1 MIYRRMISRIVFAAL
16 VLLSSLHAS
25 ANDNN
30 AEAWQALQDGRAV
43 LILRHALAPGT
54 GDPGNFDLNDCSTQ
68 RNLNEAGREQARA
81 WKPFLAEHG
90 IEEARVFTSQW
101 CRCRDTATEM
111 DVGEVTEWP
120 SLNSFFQGRGDGATQ
135 TRQTIALVNELE
147 PGLPVVMVSHQVN
160 ITRLAGVYPSS
171 NEGVILAWPLSED
184 PTVLARVAP
193 GR

>member
-1 MIYRRMISRIVFAAL
+1 MISRIVFAAL

>member
-1 MIYRRMISRIVFAAL
+1 MIPRKMFLSMVLSTLAL
-16 VLLSSLHAS
+16 LLPLQVLAS
-25 ANDNN
+25 DEN
-30 AEAWQALQDGRAV
+30 AEAWEALREGRAI

-54 GDPGNFDLNDCSTQ
+54 GDPANFDLNDCSTQ

-90 IEEARVFTSQW
+90 IVEARVFTSQW

-111 DVGEVTEWP
+111 NVGEVTEWP

-135 TRQTIALVNELE
+135 TRQTIALANELE

-160 ITRLAGVYPSS
+160 ITRLAGIYPSS
-171 NEGVILAWPLSED
+171 NEGVILALPLSED

>member
-1 MIYRRMISRIVFAAL
+1 MIYRRMISRVVFAAL

-25 ANDNN
+25 ASDGN

-43 LILRHALAPGT
+43 LILRHAPAPGT

-135 TRQTIALVNELE
+135 TRQTIALVNQLE
-147 PGLPVVMVSHQVN
+147 SGLPVVMVSHQVN
-160 ITRLAGVYPSS
+160 ITRLAGVYPPS
-171 NEGVILAWPLSED
+171 NEGVILALPLSED

>member
-1 MIYRRMISRIVFAAL
+1 MFLSMVLSTLAL
-16 VLLSSLHAS
+16 LLPLQVLAS
-25 ANDNN
+25 DEN
-30 AEAWQALQDGRAV
+30 AEAWEALREGRAI

-54 GDPGNFDLNDCSTQ
+54 GDPANFDLNDCSTQ

-90 IEEARVFTSQW
+90 IVEARVFTSQW

-111 DVGEVTEWP
+111 NVGEVTEWP

-135 TRQTIALVNELE
+135 TRQTIALANELE

-160 ITRLAGVYPSS
+160 ITRLAGIYPSS
-171 NEGVILAWPLSED
+171 NEGVILALPLSED